1 MICTSAVA
9 ERLEGSADRIPTSF
23 SLDKVKLYCHCKYMK
38 EERLQIRIDS
48 ESKRRL
54 EAAAVASRLSV
65 SAFVVQ
71 AAESRAE
78 ELMVDRQLIELPQS
92 AAIAF
97 SEALQRPAKVNER
110 LAAALG
116 RPLKF
121 SWID

>member
-1 MICTSAVA
+1 
-9 ERLEGSADRIPTSF
+9 
-23 SLDKVKLYCHCKYMK
+23 
-38 EERLQIRIDS
+38 
-48 ESKRRL
+48 
-54 EAAAVASRLSV
+54 V

>member
-1 MICTSAVA
+1 
-9 ERLEGSADRIPTSF
+9 
-23 SLDKVKLYCHCKYMK
+23 
-38 EERLQIRIDS
+38 
-48 ESKRRL
+48 
-54 EAAAVASRLSV
+54 
-65 SAFVVQ
+65 
-71 AAESRAE
+71 
-78 ELMVDRQLIELPQS
+78 LPQS